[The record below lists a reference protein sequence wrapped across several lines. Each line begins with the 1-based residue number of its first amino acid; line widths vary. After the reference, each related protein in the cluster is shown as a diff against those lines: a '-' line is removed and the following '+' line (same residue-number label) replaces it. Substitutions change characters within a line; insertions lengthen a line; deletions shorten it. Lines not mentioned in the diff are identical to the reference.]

1 MKLELWAPVWGSA
14 KPSMVENETGL
25 PRRVQFGDRVVQ
37 IGKFRLGD
45 VDGKHFTI
53 SHSNGKTL
61 VIYRSNSAHD
71 PHPVDPRTRWDWG
84 MWGKTWPSRNPDM
97 SPMGVSFGDRFVQ
110 IGNFRLGDV
119 DGKHFSVAHAGT
131 GKTLMVF
138 QSDGNHGHH
147 HCPRD
152 DFTTLGRSMEQCQ
165 AGPETGRESALSMA
179 RFRRWS
185 RERLNWER
193 GRWNLR

>member
-1 MKLELWAPVWGSA
+1 MKTHVHVWWTEKDALSPG
-14 KPSMVENETGL
+14 TGL
-25 PRRVQFGDRVVQ
+25 PRRVRFGDRVIQ
-37 IGKFRLGD
+37 IGQWRLGE

-53 SHSNGKTL
+53 SHSSLKTL
-61 VIYRSNSAHD
+61 VIYRSNSAND
-71 PHPVDPRTRWDWG
+71 PNPVFPGARPEWG
-84 MWGKTWPSRNPDM
+84 LWGSLPPSRNPPMDE
-97 SPMGVSFGDRFVQ
+97 SMGVSFGDRFVQ

-152 DFTTLGRSMEQCQ
+152 DFTTLGRPMEQCQ
-165 AGPETGRESALSMA
+165 AGRPEGLEEGELCSC
-179 RFRRWS
+179 FC
-185 RERLNWER
+185 
-193 GRWNLR
+193 